1 MQFYNVMLVL
11 KIHILVHIIVQIQDA
26 LPLVL
31 CN

>member
-11 KIHILVHIIVQIQDA
+11 KIHILVHIIVHIQDA